1 MDGGTVSLFTLDTLD
16 VADELSSVTFQDLAG
31 LLSLVV
37 TTGDHDLIVLADW
50 DGADVVLLA
59 QLLAQWGAHD
69 LSADVRWRGEMSL
82 TILSS

>member
-1 MDGGTVSLFTLDTLD
+1 MDGGTVGLFTLDTLD
-16 VADELSSVTFQDLAG
+16 VADELSSVTFQNLAG

-37 TTGDHDLIVLADW
+37 TAGDHDLVILSDW

-69 LSADVRWRGEMSL
+69 LSADVRWSGEMSL